1 MRNAY
6 NESERTA
13 KTILSSF
20 IDKCSRQGDDCN
32 YKKLLENFIEDL
44 LIACYQPEYPAAE
57 FMLHCLAHMLVSV
70 APAACPPC
78 ALLPLPVHAVDGSP
92 DMSGVLGSCMLTGCT
107 RRHGQRLCVYFPGR

>member
-70 APAACPPC
+70 APAACPP
-78 ALLPLPVHAVDGSP
+78 PVRCCRCPSMTWMAVRT
-92 DMSGVLGSCMLTGCT
+92 CRGCW
-107 RRHGQRLCVYFPGR
+107 GRAC